1 MKHFTQTALTS
12 IDSYKTAHPD
22 QYPEGTTKVYSNFT
36 PRSLAH
42 LHVQP
47 DT

>member
-22 QYPEGTTKVYSNFT
+22 QYPEGTGI
-36 PRSLAH
+36 
-42 LHVQP
+42 LHVTLD
-47 DT
+47 DTLQQMHQLGIT